1 MMVIVEKDKCTGC
14 GLCVRICHHHCLE
27 CVLDESGYTILIDR
41 DLCSTCSQCVAVC
54 PRQALSWN
62 GSSPQV
68 FNRQIRPTAN
78 QVEELLKERRTVR
91 HYQDR
96 PIDRST
102 LEEIAAI
109 GGFAPT
115 NDFYLRSVICDDQE
129 LIQELDRITLRKIN
143 LYYELAFKNRLIF
156 NFLQS
161 VSPSVN
167 KIMRMKFQ
175 RSVKLG
181 RTFDS
186 LPAAIIFVIGNTRT
200 LLAAESAQFA
210 VYNMMLFAQAKK
222 LGSCYLAAGPAVF
235 SSNSRVR
242 NLLGLQKGEA
252 IYGSLQLGVPAVKF
266 RSKVA
271 GKELPVYFVGGDCR
285 E

>member
-1 MMVIVEKDKCTGC
+1 MVTVDKDKCTGC
-14 GLCVRICHHHCLE
+14 GLCERICHHHCLE
-27 CVLDESGYTILIDR
+27 CVRDGSGNTIRIDR
-41 DLCSTCSQCVAVC
+41 ELCSTCSQCVAVC

-68 FNRQIRPTAN
+68 FINQNRPSPD
-78 QVEELLKERRTVR
+78 QVEELLKQRRTVR

-96 PIDRST
+96 PIDRSA

-115 NDFYLRSVICDDQE
+115 NDFSLRSVICDDRE
-129 LIQELDRITLRKIN
+129 LIQEFDRITLRKITR
-143 LYYELAFKNRLIF
+143 YYDLAFKNRLVF
-156 NFLQS
+156 NFLES
-161 VSPSVN
+161 VTPNVN

-175 RSVKLG
+175 RSVELG
-181 RTFDS
+181 TTFDS
-186 LPAAIIFVIGNTRT
+186 LPAAIIFVIGKKKT
-200 LLAAESAQFA
+200 LMAAESAQFA
-210 VYNMMLFAQAKK
+210 VYNMMLFGQAKQ

-235 SSNSRVR
+235 SSNHRVR
-242 NLLGLQKGEA
+242 NLLGLERGEA

-271 GKELPVYFVGGDCR
+271 GKELPVSFVEGECR